1 MTIVTWNGTP
11 ATWAGDDVVWAA
23 AYTLAPD
30 NATHTHT
37 SDQSGLTQAHS
48 LTPDDA
54 AHAHTAE
61 QSTLAAAYTLT
72 PADATHGHTADAA
85 GLTQANVLAPDASAH
100 GHTADASVFTTSPA
114 VPTGLNVVS
123 KTSTS
128 VTVGWD
134 AVTGVDAYDIDR
146 DLAVVATDVTATQ
159 YEDTELDP
167 STEYSYRVR
176 SVVYS

>member
-1 MTIVTWNGTP
+1 MVYTPPANNAVDFALVAYTPPANSAVDFEFTVTGP
-11 ATWAGDDVVWAA
+11 ATVS
-23 AYTLAPD
+23 PD
-30 NATHTHT
+30 SAT
-37 SDQSGLTQAHS
+37 
-48 LTPDDA
+48 
-54 AHAHTAE
+54 
-61 QSTLAAAYTLT
+61 
-72 PADATHGHTADAA
+72 
-85 GLTQANVLAPDASAH
+85 H

-146 DLAVVATDVTATQ
+146 DLAVIATDVTATQ
-159 YEDTELDP
+159 YQDTGLDP
-167 STEYSYRVR
+167 VTEYSYRVR